1 MSDHAIAFP
10 RDDEQRA
17 ARWLAVWDGHGI
29 HRTATAGDN
38 TGVEW
43 LAAEARA
50 LGASVSIEEFALD
63 RLDPITT
70 FLEIGGERIEGVP
83 VFDAPA
89 TDEAGVVGRLGAAGG
104 EGEIAV
110 AELSARAVYTGEYE
124 RLRRTSTHRG
134 LVIVCT
140 GEAPGL
146 GLNNAEDFR
155 RPYGVPA
162 IYVSSEARG
171 VVLAAATQGAMGRM
185 VAESRRVRAFGRN
198 LVVEVPSTEPSR
210 PPLVVMTPR
219 SSWWQSVSERGGGIV
234 CWLESLRALL
244 VGSPPRS
251 VVFTANTGHEL
262 GLLGLDD
269 FAARYLAG
277 IGCATPAVRLGSY
290 TALILVLQAAR
301 CRSCRRRTIY
311 AMRRPMNYRG
321 SANRTHWSLKNVCP
335 MARPAIFTAL
345 ALTVWRLT
353 ALTGCFICR
362 RTAGLML
369 SMCPRLP
376 APQPQ
381 ERVWSRRSPDRCI
394 SKRGAEQRSAFRL
407 DLWSARG
414 QCGRVARPASA
425 ASISLSFASLL
436 RFIAAAP
443 PVGGIHSAGD
453 APAK

>member
-162 IYVSSEARG
+162 IHVSSEARG

-269 FAARYLAG
+269 FAAR
-277 IGCATPAVRLGSY
+277 
-290 TALILVLQAAR
+290 
-301 CRSCRRRTIY
+301 
-311 AMRRPMNYRG
+311 
-321 SANRTHWSLKNVCP
+321 
-335 MARPAIFTAL
+335 
-345 ALTVWRLT
+345 
-353 ALTGCFICR
+353 
-362 RTAGLML
+362 
-369 SMCPRLP
+369 
-376 APQPQ
+376 
-381 ERVWSRRSPDRCI
+381 
-394 SKRGAEQRSAFRL
+394 
-407 DLWSARG
+407 
-414 QCGRVARPASA
+414 
-425 ASISLSFASLL
+425 
-436 RFIAAAP
+436 
-443 PVGGIHSAGD
+443 
-453 APAK
+453 